1 MEFRHVRDMQ
11 TVILVDTYVH
21 KYILIS
27 KEAFCIFQDNN
38 DSKCN
43 VIQMYLQAKSLKVYT
58 GLLGGSGV

>member
-21 KYILIS
+21 KIHFDLQ
-27 KEAFCIFQDNN
+27 KAFCIFQDNN
-38 DSKCN
+38 DFKCN